1 MFDFISDINYGVIF
15 SGISTLFGG
24 IVLIALK
31 VISKNTK
38 NTIDDAISEAF
49 DEWYKRQREEQNKK
63 K

>member
-1 MFDFISDINYGVIF
+1 MFDFLSDINYGVIF